1 MPSQVIIRELGSRSR
16 RYGNE
21 EHRNREYGSRERGN
35 REPETQLT
43 CFLIHHS
50 GGSATGYAPLAEH
63 LPPTWRALAVE
74 LPGRGAS
81 VGESAC
87 GDMAELMAH
96 VAPAV
101 LDNAPD
107 RYAVFGHSLGALVA
121 YELVREAERRGVGPV
136 WLGVS
141 GSPAPHR
148 IRDRLPER
156 RDLWPRERLVAFLRE
171 LGGTPEEMLE
181 IPDVVDYMVTV
192 LRADLRIVD
201 TYEHIEGPPL
211 STPVS
216 VFSGD
221 ADPLAEHE
229 FLNGWRERTLA
240 PVSFHSWPGGHF
252 YLFDHPESFCK
263 SLVADV
269 NSALSGTP
277 AAAREEMEDAEIHG

>member
-1 MPSQVIIRELGSRSR
+1 MPSQVIIRDLGSRPR
-16 RYGNE
+16 RYGNK
-21 EHRNREYGSRERGN
+21 EHGYG
-35 REPETQLT
+35 EPETELT

-50 GGSATGYAPLAEH
+50 GGSAAGYAPLAEH
-63 LPPTWRALAVE
+63 LPLTWRVLAVE

-87 GDMAELMAH
+87 VDMAALMAR

-101 LDNAPD
+101 LDNAGD
-107 RYAVFGHSLGALVA
+107 RYAVFGHSLGALVG
-121 YELVREAERRGVGPV
+121 YELVREAERRGTPPV

-148 IRDRLPER
+148 IRDRLLER

-181 IPDVVDYMVTV
+181 IPDVVDYMVNV

-201 TYEHIEGPPL
+201 TYQHIDGPAL

-216 VFSGD
+216 VFSGN
-221 ADPLAEHE
+221 ADPLAAHE
-229 FLNGWRERTLA
+229 LLGGWRERTLA
-240 PVSFHSWPGGHF
+240 PVSFHTWPGGHF

-277 AAAREEMEDAEIHG
+277 TAAREEMEDAESHG

>member
-1 MPSQVIIRELGSRSR
+1 MPSQVIIRDIGSRSR

-21 EHRNREYGSRERGN
+21 ARETE
-35 REPETQLT
+35 LT

-50 GGSATGYAPLAEH
+50 GGSAASYAPLAEH

-81 VGESAC
+81 VGASAC
-87 GDMAELMAH
+87 GDTAELIAH

-101 LDNAPD
+101 FDSAGD
-107 RYAVFGHSLGALVA
+107 RYAVFGHSLGALVG
-121 YELVREAERRGVGPV
+121 YELAREAERRGTPPA

-148 IRDRLPER
+148 IQERLLER
-156 RDLWPRERLVAFLRE
+156 RDLWPQRRLVAFLRE
-171 LGGTPEEMLE
+171 LGGTPEEMLA
-181 IPDVVDYMVTV
+181 IPDVVDYMVSV

-201 TYEHIEGPPL
+201 TYEHSEGPPL
-211 STPVS
+211 SIPVS

-221 ADPLAEHE
+221 ADPLAAHE
-229 FLNGWRERTLA
+229 LLDGWRERTLS
-240 PVSFHSWPGGHF
+240 PVSFHTWPGGHF

-277 AAAREEMEDAEIHG
+277 AAAREEMEDAESHG